1 MKIDFSPN
9 RNWKIG
15 RDVRRLRGQIGKN
28 SVRNGLMIVIL
39 HMEEEMRD
47 NLGIWGGGY
56 RVEKDEMAQILIEH
70 WCFNFLLEVCT

>member
-9 RNWKIG
+9 SNWKIG

-47 NLGIWGGGY
+47 NLGIWGGAIGWKRMRWRRY
-56 RVEKDEMAQILIEH
+56 
-70 WCFNFLLEVCT
+70 